1 MFAARAA
8 ALPLK
13 VFIIV
18 VPRVPRVCAG
28 ELQARQA
35 SCLVLGIKKKL
46 PGELSFREVPVAWPN
61 TALHTVHYKVSQCT
75 VYQIF
80 IDYKAA

>member
-13 VFIIV
+13 VFIV

-46 PGELSFREVPVAWPN
+46 PEEL
-61 TALHTVHYKVSQCT
+61 
-75 VYQIF
+75 
-80 IDYKAA
+80 